1 MKFLH
6 PDKSY
11 HPLNENNAS
20 LVCRL
25 DTKKESFLFTG
36 DIEADAENYLVDN
49 YAQELKADFL
59 KIPHHGSRSS
69 SSSEFLQAVNPQEV
83 WITASRRN
91 SYHFP
96 HPETI
101 KRLQKQQ
108 CQILLTGNGTIRK
121 MIDSRSN

>member
-1 MKFLH
+1 
-6 PDKSY
+6 
-11 HPLNENNAS
+11 
-20 LVCRL
+20 L
-25 DTKKESFLFTG
+25 DTKQERLLFTG
-36 DIEADAENYLVDN
+36 DIEAEAENYLVDN
-49 YAQELKADFL
+49 YAQELQADFL
-59 KIPHHGSRSS
+59 KIPHHGSRNS

-83 WITASRRN
+83 WITASSRN

-108 CQILLTGNGTIRK
+108 TKIFITGNGTIRK